1 MEDSGEAQAINE
13 NNMITTKHNAHAL
26 KTVFLKKIN
35 LLSNLSK
42 SLLFAKALSAEGLVL
57 ICQNIYKKHLFC

>member
-1 MEDSGEAQAINE
+1 
-13 NNMITTKHNAHAL
+13 MITTKHNAHAL